1 MDATYSITLSA
12 RASSVGGISRPSN
25 LLPTG
30 AGWGTAVNEAVIRAL
45 GQDVMVIGRPPKR

>member
-30 AGWGTAVNEAVIRAL
+30 AGWGAAVNEAVIRAHSAK
-45 GQDVMVIGRPPKR
+45 M